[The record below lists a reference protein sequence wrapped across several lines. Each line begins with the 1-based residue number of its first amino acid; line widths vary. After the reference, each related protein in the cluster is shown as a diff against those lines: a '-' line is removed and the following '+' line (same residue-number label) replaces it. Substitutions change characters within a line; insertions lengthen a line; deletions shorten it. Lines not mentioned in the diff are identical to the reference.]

1 MITTVRVRP
10 VRPEEYQEAGAV
22 TLLAY
27 REFMPPDGD
36 WGGYEKRLA
45 DVAGRATRALVLV
58 ADLDGTIA
66 GTATLELDQ
75 RISSDSEQQPP
86 LEADEAHLRMLGV
99 HPNNR
104 KLGIGHLLVDACIEH
119 ARTRGKRRLT
129 LDTTERMVGARAL
142 YEGMGFTFRGYADR
156 IPGMTLMIY
165 ERDISG
171 E

>member
-10 VRPEEYQEAGAV
+10 VRPDEHDEAGAV

-36 WGGYEKRLA
+36 WGGYEKLLA

-58 ADLDGTIA
+58 AELAGTIA

-75 RISSDSEQQPP
+75 RINPGSEQAP
-86 LEADEAHLRMLGV
+86 LEADEGHLRMLGV
-99 HPNNR
+99 HPDHR
-104 KLGIGHLLVDACIEH
+104 KRGIGHLLVDACIER
-119 ARTRGKRRLT
+119 ARARGKRRLT
-129 LDTTERMVGARAL
+129 LETTERMVGARAM
-142 YEGMGFTFRGYADR
+142 YEGMGFIFRGKADR
-156 IPGMTLMIY
+156 IPGMSLLMY
-165 ERDISG
+165 ERDITA

>member
-10 VRPEEYQEAGAV
+10 VRRDEYEEAGTV

-27 REFMPPDGD
+27 REFMSPDGE

-58 ADLDGTIA
+58 ADLEGTIA
-66 GTATLELDQ
+66 ATATLELDE
-75 RISSDSEQQPP
+75 RINPQTTQPP
-86 LEADEAHLRMLGV
+86 LQADEAHLRMLGV
-99 HPNNR
+99 HPNHR
-104 KLGIGHLLVDACIEH
+104 GRGIGHLMVDACIEH
-119 ARTRGKRRLT
+119 ARARGKRRLT

-156 IPGMTLMIY
+156 DPGISLLMY
-165 ERDISG
+165 ERDITA